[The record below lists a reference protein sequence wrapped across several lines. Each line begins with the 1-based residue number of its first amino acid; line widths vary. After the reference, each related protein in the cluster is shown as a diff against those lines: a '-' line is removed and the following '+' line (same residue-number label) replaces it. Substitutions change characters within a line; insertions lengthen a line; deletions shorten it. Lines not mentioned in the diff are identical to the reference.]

1 MIHFAIPLGA
11 VFGLLGVAA
20 GAFGAHSL
28 KAILSPEMLQAF
40 EVGVRYQLYH
50 ALGLVAVGALARQQQ
65 TGAYATAVVAFLI
78 GILLF
83 SGSLYVMALSGIRWV
98 GLFTPVGGVAFLIG
112 WACMAWGSW
121 LDRAR

>member
-11 VFGLLGVAA
+11 LLGLLGVAA

-28 KAILSPEMLQAF
+28 KVILSPEMLQAF

-50 ALGLVAVGALARQQQ
+50 ALALVAVGALARQRQ
-65 TGAYATAVVAFLI
+65 TGAYTKAVCAFLI

-83 SGSLYVMALSGIRWV
+83 SGSLYLMALTGIRWF
-98 GLFTPVGGVAFLIG
+98 GAMTPAGGVAFLAG
-112 WACMAWGSW
+112 WAYLAWGSW
-121 LDRAR
+121 VDRPR